1 MYRQTQHRRSAVR
14 VIALTMLVAAYVA
27 VLVVAGNLTHP
38 EAVTPSGATAA
49 LSVPVAGAPTEL
61 AATDREAPLATLGIA
76 LVLVAG
82 GFGWY
87 AIGAMRG
94 RSRRGT
100 ARAAGPRA
108 VESAA
113 HGLSA

>member
-14 VIALTMLVAAYVA
+14 TIALALLVAAYVA
-27 VLVVAGNLTHP
+27 VLVVAGNLAQT

-49 LSVPVAGAPTEL
+49 LSVPVASASAEL

-76 LVLVAG
+76 LAMVAG
-82 GFGWY
+82 VFGWY

-94 RSRRGT
+94 RHPLARR
-100 ARAAGPRA
+100 ARLMVRYLPAL
-108 VESAA
+108 V
-113 HGLSA
+113 